1 MFYIKKIFFILSFS
15 HFIIKKKEEKE
26 NEKKIFFLW
35 FYLNS
40 IMWSDKAEG
49 ERYIGTSFSYVR
61 HTPRHG
67 NMYIY
72 PASSRTGSVSFYG
85 LGESI
90 RRLAVGW
97 GYEAGETIK

>member
-67 NMYIY
+67 ICTYTQWAAAQAPSPFM
-72 PASSRTGSVSFYG
+72 A
-85 LGESI
+85 
-90 RRLAVGW
+90 
-97 GYEAGETIK
+97 